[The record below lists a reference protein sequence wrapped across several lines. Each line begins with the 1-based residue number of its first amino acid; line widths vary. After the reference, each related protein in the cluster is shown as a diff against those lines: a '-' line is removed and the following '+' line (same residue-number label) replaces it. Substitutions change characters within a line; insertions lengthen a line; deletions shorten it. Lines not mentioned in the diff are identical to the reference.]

1 MDDDY
6 PLTRLDDF
14 SVTRLD
20 DVPIKILDYIQSSM
34 SPNALVNRVFILDVE
49 RRNIE

>member
-1 MDDDY
+1 MNEI

-20 DVPIKILDYIQSSM
+20 YIPIAILDDIQSSM
-34 SPNALVNRVFILDVE
+34 DPNALVNRVFIMDVE
-49 RRNIE
+49 RRNV